1 MSNVKTTKEV
11 KTMGA
16 NEVPQR
22 QGNGSSV
29 SLADAFG
36 NRGAVVLT
44 PKSEEEIAEILQKAN
59 QEGKSVSVEAGGS
72 KRGYGGTKEHYD
84 YTLSMAEYK
93 GVVEHKVGDMTVT
106 VRAGTTISE
115 LQDFLQEHN
124 QMISIHPNWPDQAT
138 IGGVIA
144 ANESGPKRLK
154 YGSARDLVIG
164 LRVVYPDGKI
174 IRTGAK
180 VVKNVAGY
188 DMNKLF
194 VGAMGTLGVITEVT
208 MKLRPTPKYESL
220 VQVSA
225 PEEKLLDLKELAVS
239 IQDSIIEP
247 VSLELLNP
255 TLSKKMMN
263 REAYTLLI
271 AFEDVEK
278 SCRYQEEWVY
288 KHIPKGADVEVIH
301 QQEARNF
308 WQTFKDLAP
317 SSLVEPA
324 SGATRAVVKI
334 GSKNMDV
341 YEIMKEALDIDAPV
355 RIEAHGGLGHGI
367 SYYILSGS
375 EQEVISAIRHLRK
388 AAEEKKGY
396 AIVKHLPYHL
406 RNQVDVWGKKTSY
419 FFLFEGIKRTID
431 PKNTLNHQRFIGG
444 I

>member
-1 MSNVKTTKEV
+1 MGTKEV
-11 KTMGA
+11 
-16 NEVPQR
+16 PQEPR
-22 QGNGSSV
+22 KDTSV

-36 NRGAVVLT
+36 NRGAEVLT

-59 QEGKSVSVEAGGS
+59 QEGKKIAVEGGGS

-84 YTLSMAEYK
+84 YTLSMAGNK

-106 VRAGTTISE
+106 VRAGTTITE

-164 LRVVYPDGKI
+164 LRVVYPDGEI

-194 VGAMGTLGVITEVT
+194 VGSMGTLGVITEVT
-208 MKLRPTPKYESL
+208 MKLRPKPKCESL
-220 VQVSA
+220 VQVSV
-225 PEEKLLDLKELAVS
+225 PEEKLQDLKDLAVRV
-239 IQDSIIEP
+239 QDSMIEP
-247 VSLELLNP
+247 VSLELLN
-255 TLSKKMMN
+255 TALSKKIIN
-263 REAYTLLI
+263 QEAYTLLI

-278 SCRYQEEWVY
+278 SCRYQEEWIY
-288 KHIPKGADVEVIH
+288 KHKPEGADVEVIH
-301 QQEARNF
+301 QQEAHHF
-308 WQTFKDLAP
+308 WKTFKNLEPSGLTAP
-317 SSLVEPA
+317 AFEE
-324 SGATRAVVKI
+324 TQAVIKI

-341 YEIMKEALDIDAPV
+341 YEIMKESAGIEAGV
-355 RIEAHGGLGHGI
+355 KVEAHGGLGHGI
-367 SYYILSGS
+367 SYYTLSGP
-375 EQEVISAIRHLRK
+375 ERKVISAIQHLRRT
-388 AAEEKKGY
+388 AEEKKGY

-406 RNQVDVWGKKTSY
+406 RDEIDVWGKKTSY